1 MNIVVVFT
9 QQYLH
14 QKLLESDNNCWNSQ
28 FDEYELGKTQMV
40 WEMWITKVH
49 DQMQVKSQVTL
60 QLKVMQKI
68 PSQHNV
74 HNNSLAYLSFRLA
87 LKT

>member
-40 WEMWITKVH
+40 
-49 DQMQVKSQVTL
+49 
-60 QLKVMQKI
+60 
-68 PSQHNV
+68 
-74 HNNSLAYLSFRLA
+74 
-87 LKT
+87 